1 MAKKR
6 KIEMVV
12 RKVSFSEAEELDDK
26 YWSETTEEERLKV
39 LIDLRK
45 TFFSGDVKKGVIQK
59 VVSKYNLY
67 EAAD

>member
-1 MAKKR
+1 MEKKR
-6 KIEMVV
+6 KIAIEV
-12 RKVSFSEAEELDDK
+12 RKVSLAEAEELDDK
-26 YWSETTEEERLKV
+26 YWAGTTEEERLKV

-45 TFFSGDVKKGVIQK
+45 TFFGGGVKNGKIQK

>member
-1 MAKKR
+1 MEKKR
-6 KIEMVV
+6 KIAMEV
-12 RKVSFSEAEELDDK
+12 RKVSLAEADELDDK

-45 TFFSGDVKKGVIQK
+45 TFFGGDVKNRKIKK
-59 VVSKYNLY
+59 VVSKYSLY